1 MITSSR
7 LASLA
12 AAFATVRHASGGFN
26 PSSKTNVAVYWGQ
39 NSHGVGGDNPAAQQR
54 LAYYCANT
62 NIDVIPMA
70 FMTKI
75 GGADALPELNFAN
88 QGDPC
93 SMFDGT
99 NLKNCPQI
107 AEDIA
112 TCQEQY
118 GKTIL
123 LSIGGATYTEGGFQ
137 SESAAITAAN
147 KVWDIFGPYN
157 SGSSALRP
165 FNTSAV
171 DGFDFDFESTVQNM
185 VPFVRQL
192 RTLVDS
198 ASDGKKRYLTA
209 APQCPYPDS
218 ADQQFLDAVGM
229 DAIFVQFYN
238 NYCGVQS
245 YNLGASQQNNFNF
258 DTWDKWATQ
267 TSPNKNVKVLLGIP
281 ASSTAAGSGYLE
293 PTALAPVISY
303 VKNFSS
309 MGGVMMWDASQAL
322 ANGDFLAQVA
332 GQLDSSAAESTSA
345 AATSA
350 EASSTRTSSS
360 SASQRSSAVLSSSS
374 SSSSAASRSSNAAS
388 TLVTS
393 VRSSSSIASSSSVAA
408 APSYEAPPVTSQP
421 QQILSRA
428 TDAPS
433 EAARSA
439 YSSVASAA
447 SSSIRAVLP
456 PFYHGPPPPMRSSSS
471 TRGKPHRFVCEEI
484 VEDDDDGAV
493 DDAA

>member
-1 MITSSR
+1 MITTSR

-12 AAFATVRHASGGFN
+12 AAFATVRHASAVFN
-26 PSSKTNVAVYWGQ
+26 PSSKNNVAVYWGQ
-39 NSHGVGGDNPAAQQR
+39 NSHGRGGDDPEAQQR
-54 LAYYCANT
+54 LAYYCANSD
-62 NIDVIPMA
+62 IDVIPMA

-93 SMFDGT
+93 GMFDGT

-137 SESAAITAAN
+137 SESAAVTAAN

-165 FNTSAV
+165 FNNSAV
-171 DGFDFDFESTVQNM
+171 DGFDFDFESPVQNM
-185 VPFVRQL
+185 IPFVRQL

-198 ASDGKKRYLTA
+198 GSDGKKRYLTA
-209 APQCPYPDS
+209 APQCPYPDA

-229 DAIFVQFYN
+229 DAVFVQFYN

-245 YNLGASQQNNFNF
+245 YNPGASQQNNFNF

-293 PTALAPVISY
+293 PTALAPVIPY

-322 ANGDFLAQVA
+322 SNKDFLAQVA
-332 GQLDSSAAESTSA
+332 GELDTSSAQSTSA
-345 AATSA
+345 ATSA
-350 EASSTRTSSS
+350 VASSTGTSSS
-360 SASQRSSAVLSSSS
+360 VSQRSSGVSSS
-374 SSSSAASRSSNAAS
+374 SSSSAASRSSAAS

-393 VRSSSSIASSSSVAA
+393 VRSSSLSSSSSVAA
-408 APSYEAPPVTSQP
+408 PSYDAPPVTSQP

-433 EAARSA
+433 EAARSG
-439 YSSVASAA
+439 YGISSGSSSSVVPA
-447 SSSIRAVLP
+447 SSIQAVLP
-456 PFYHGPPPPMRSSSS
+456 PFHHGPPPPMRSSSS
-471 TRGKPHRFVCEEI
+471 TRGNPHRFVCEEI
-484 VEDDDDGAV
+484 VD
-493 DDAA
+493 DDAAEAA

>member
-1 MITSSR
+1 MITASR

-12 AAFATVRHASGGFN
+12 AAFATVKYASAGFN
-26 PSSKTNVAVYWGQ
+26 PSSKSNVAVYWGQ
-39 NSHGVGGDNPAAQQR
+39 NSHGVGGDNPEAQQR
-54 LAYYCANT
+54 LSYYCANS

-99 NLKNCPQI
+99 NLKNCPEI

-112 TCQEQY
+112 TCQKTY

-123 LSIGGATYTEGGFQ
+123 LSIGGATYTEGGFA
-137 SESAAITAAN
+137 SESAAVNAAN
-147 KVWDIFGPYN
+147 KIWDIFGPYN

-192 RTLVDS
+192 RSLVDN

-209 APQCPYPDS
+209 APQCPYPDA
-218 ADQQFLDAVGM
+218 ADQPFLDAVGL
-229 DAIFVQFYN
+229 DAVFVQFYN

-245 YNLGASQQNNFNF
+245 YNPGASEQYNFNF
-258 DTWDKWATQ
+258 DTWDKWASQ

-281 ASSTAAGSGYLE
+281 ASSTAAGSGYLQ
-293 PTALAPVISY
+293 PTALAPVLSY

-322 ANGDFLAQVA
+322 SNKINGQDFLAAVA
-332 GQLDSSAAESTSA
+332 SELDSAST
-345 AATSA
+345 
-350 EASSTRTSSS
+350 ASTSSS
-360 SASQRSSAVLSSSS
+360 SV
-374 SSSSAASRSSNAAS
+374 AS
-388 TLVTS
+388 TT
-393 VRSSSSIASSSSVAA
+393 RASSSSVERRSSSSTAVSKSSAAVASSTLLTSVRNSASSSAAEGPSYA
-408 APSYEAPPVTSQP
+408 APPPVTSGQV
-421 QQILSRA
+421 ILSRA
-428 TDAPS
+428 TEAPS
-433 EAARSA
+433 EAARSG
-439 YSSVASAA
+439 YSNGISSSNSISAPAAPA
-447 SSSIRAVLP
+447 SSIQAVIP
-456 PFYHGPPPPMRSSSS
+456 PFVHGPRPSGAKR
-471 TRGKPHRFVCEEI
+471 PHRFVCEEI
-484 VEDDDDGAV
+484 DDGEE
-493 DDAA
+493 DA